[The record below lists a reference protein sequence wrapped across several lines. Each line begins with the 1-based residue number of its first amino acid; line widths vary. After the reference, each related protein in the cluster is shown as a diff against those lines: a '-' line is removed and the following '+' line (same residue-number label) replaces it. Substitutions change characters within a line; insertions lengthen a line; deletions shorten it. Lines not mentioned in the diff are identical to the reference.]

1 MSCLVRSSRT
11 RTRATAPR
19 IAGNYTPRVYVD
31 RAGDGGPPVLLLHG
45 SILPGWRTWNAQRP
59 LAEHYRLVVPHRSGY
74 PPNPPL
80 DRIDFEVQAAE
91 IAELIEPGTHVV
103 GHSYGGVVALFAAVI
118 ARERVRSLTVIEPPA
133 FGIARGDPT
142 VEVLIERLLELAADH
157 DQSPREFLLRFA
169 AVVGATPSLPDP
181 LPPETVASARA
192 TMAERWPWEA
202 QIPFEALRAAAF
214 PKLVFSG
221 AHSAPFDAVC
231 DVLVERLAAER
242 SVIGGAGHSVQR
254 TGEPFNQRLCAFID
268 AV

>member
-1 MSCLVRSSRT
+1 
-11 RTRATAPR
+11 
-19 IAGNYTPRVYVD
+19 VYVD
-31 RAGDGGPPVLLLHG
+31 RAGDSGPLVLLLHG

-80 DRIDFEVQAAE
+80 ERIDFELQARE

-103 GHSYGGVVALFAAVI
+103 GHSYGGVIALLAAAI
-118 ARERVRSLTVIEPPA
+118 ARGRVRSLSVIEPPA
-133 FGIARGDPT
+133 FEIARGNPA
-142 VEVLIERLLELAADH
+142 VEVLIERLLAIAAKH

-169 AVVGATPSLPDP
+169 AVVGATPNLPDP
-181 LPPETVASARA
+181 LPPATVASARA
-192 TMAERWPWEA
+192 AMAERWPWEA
-202 QIPFEALRAAAF
+202 QIPFEALRTAAF

-254 TGEPFNQRLCAFID
+254 TGEPFNDRLRAFID